1 MTSDQI
7 QAALANLPPKFIDAL
22 QYDWQIVGRDKQLAP
37 PGRWRT
43 WVPLAG
49 RGWGKTR
56 TGSEWIR
63 EKVEGETPLGRGSVS
78 RLALI
83 AETAADARDVMIKGD
98 SGILACSPPE
108 FRPTYV
114 ANRRALVWP
123 NGAEALIFS
132 AIEPDQLR
140 GPQFQAA
147 WCDELA
153 KWRYAQDAW
162 DMLQMGL
169 RLGDPSQ
176 ALVTTTPRPIQVLK
190 DILADPSTVSSVSS
204 TYENAANLDPAFRT
218 YIERKYAGT
227 RLGRQELEAA
237 ILDDVQ
243 GALWGHDN
251 FEKNR
256 RARPGNLK
264 RIVVAVDPPATSGE
278 NADECGIIVAGVTDG
293 VRNNTSHGFVLAD
306 ESIHMASPKQWAER
320 VIEAYKYWGADR
332 VIAEVNQGGEMVEAV
347 IRNID
352 PDVSY
357 KAVRAKR
364 GKVARAEPVAAL
376 YEQDRVHHVGT
387 HGGLEDQMAH
397 FKVDGLEDQTKS
409 PDRVDALVYALTE
422 LMIEPVEAPSLLDVV

>member
-1 MTSDQI
+1 MQKV
-7 QAALANLPPKFIDAL
+7 LATLPPESIEVLK
-22 QYDWQIVGRDKQLAP
+22 YDWTLVARDKQLAP
-37 PGRWRT
+37 PGKWRT

-56 TGSEWIR
+56 CGSEWIR
-63 EKVEGETPLGRGSVS
+63 SRVEGKTPLAPGKAR
-78 RLALI
+78 RIALI

-98 SGILACSPPE
+98 SGILACSPPDY
-108 FRPTYV
+108 RPTYV
-114 ANRRALVWP
+114 ANRRAVVWP
-123 NGAEALIFS
+123 NGVEALIFS

-140 GPQFQAA
+140 GPQFDTA

-169 RLGDPSQ
+169 RLGNPSQ

-190 DILADPSTVSSVSS
+190 DIMSDPDTVSTTGS
-204 TYENAANLDPAFRT
+204 TYENSANLDPAFRK

-227 RLGRQELEAA
+227 RLGRQEIEAA

-243 GALWGHDN
+243 GALWSHEN
-251 FEKNR
+251 FERNR
-256 RARPGNLK
+256 SRAGNLN

-278 NADECGIIVAGVTDG
+278 NADECGIVVCGVAGD
-293 VRNNTSHGFVLAD
+293 VRNQTSKGYVLEDA
-306 ESIHMASPKQWAER
+306 SIAMASPKQWAER
-320 VIEAYKYWGADR
+320 VIEAYKYWGADCI
-332 VIAEVNQGGEMVEAV
+332 VAEINQGGEMVEAV
-347 IRNID
+347 IRGID
-352 PDVSY
+352 PKVPY

-387 HGGLEDQMAH
+387 HGGLEDQMVH
-397 FKVDGLEDQTKS
+397 FKNDGLEDKTKS

-422 LMIEPVEAPSLLDVV
+422 LMIEPVEAPGLLEVI